1 MGEGMFEF
9 RVRTSRRIESRNIT
23 EEVLGFV
30 RGNKGKILHVYTPH
44 TTCGIVINED
54 ADPHVM
60 EDVLEALNRV
70 VPKDYPYKHREGNS
84 DAHIKSILTGCSA
97 TIPFSNGMPVLGTW
111 QGIFLMEFDGPRERT
126 VYVTLGE

>member
-1 MGEGMFEF
+1 MFEL
-9 RVRTSRRIESRNIT
+9 RIRTSRRIESRNIT

-30 RGNKGKILHVYTPH
+30 RGKKGKILHVYTPH

-60 EDVLEALNRV
+60 EDVLEALDRV
-70 VPKDYPYKHREGNS
+70 VPKDYPYKHGEGNS
-84 DAHIKSILTGCSA
+84 DAHIKSILTGCSV
-97 TIPFSNGMPVLGTW
+97 TIPFSHGMPVLGTW